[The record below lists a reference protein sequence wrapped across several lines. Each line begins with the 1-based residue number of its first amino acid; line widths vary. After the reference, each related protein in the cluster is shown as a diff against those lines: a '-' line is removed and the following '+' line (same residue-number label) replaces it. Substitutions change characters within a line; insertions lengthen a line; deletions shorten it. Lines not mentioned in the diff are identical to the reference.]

1 LVEILVCRT
10 ELEKQVV
17 FDLSS
22 KGNAIRCARRLHHK
36 DTRGEAMK
44 EFKGKVAV
52 ITGAASGIGRA
63 LADRA
68 VQEGMKAVLADV
80 EAEALAKT
88 EASLKASGATVLA
101 VQTDVSQAR
110 DVAALAQKTLE
121 VFGAVH
127 LLCNNAGVGTEAAVW
142 ESTLEEWEWVIGVN
156 LWGVIHG
163 VRAFVPPMLAQDTE
177 CHIVNTAS
185 MAGLISGPGLGAYKV
200 TKHAVVS
207 LSETLYHEL
216 AERGAKV
223 SVSVLCPGFVNTRIT
238 ESARNRPGHLSP
250 KAPVGAASGA
260 RWEAI
265 RKLVPTG
272 IPPVQVADAVF
283 AAVRNDQFYI
293 LTHPEAKEA
302 VRTRMEDIL
311 QERAPTPPQP

>member
-1 LVEILVCRT
+1 
-10 ELEKQVV
+10 
-17 FDLSS
+17 
-22 KGNAIRCARRLHHK
+22 
-36 DTRGEAMK
+36 MK

-63 LADRA
+63 LADRC

-80 EAEALAKT
+80 EVEALAKT

-127 LLCNNAGVGTEAAVW
+127 LLCNNAGVGTEAAIW
-142 ESTLEEWEWVIGVN
+142 ESTLEVWEWVMGVN

-163 VRAFVPPMLAQDTE
+163 VHAFVPLMLAQDTE

-185 MAGLISGPGLGAYKV
+185 MAGLISGPGLGTYKV

-207 LSETLYHEL
+207 LSETLHHEL
-216 AERGAKV
+216 AERGKSQSLGALSGDRQHADHGV
-223 SVSVLCPGFVNTRIT
+223 
-238 ESARNRPGHLSP
+238 ARNRPGYLP
-250 KAPVGAASGA
+250 PTAPLGPASGRGGTPSA
-260 RWEAI
+260 SSYRLGCL
-265 RKLVPTG
+265 RSKSPMPSSRPSGRT
-272 IPPVQVADAVF
+272 DS
-283 AAVRNDQFYI
+283 
-293 LTHPEAKEA
+293 TSS
-302 VRTRMEDIL
+302 RTRKGKSPFARGWKTSSRNVVRPL
-311 QERAPTPPQP
+311 QGHDKEGPPGLGA

>member
-1 LVEILVCRT
+1 ME
-10 ELEKQVV
+10 
-17 FDLSS
+17 
-22 KGNAIRCARRLHHK
+22 
-36 DTRGEAMK
+36 

-63 LADRA
+63 LADRCA
-68 VQEGMKAVLADV
+68 QEGMKVVLADV
-80 EAEALAKT
+80 EVETLAKT
-88 EASLKASGATVLA
+88 VASLKDSGATVLA
-101 VQTDVSQAR
+101 VHTDVSHAR

-127 LLCNNAGVGTEAAVW
+127 LLCNNAGVGTEAAIW
-142 ESTLEEWEWVIGVN
+142 ESTLEEWEWVMGVN

-163 VRAFVPPMLAQDTE
+163 VRAFVPLMLAQDTE

-216 AERGAKV
+216 AERGARV
-223 SVSVLCPGFVNTRIT
+223 RVSVLCPGIVNTRIM
-238 ESARNRPGHLSP
+238 ESARNRPGHLPSP
-250 KAPVGAASGA
+250 TPLGPASAA
-260 RWEAI
+260 RWEAL
-265 RKLVPTG
+265 RRLVPAG

-283 AAVRNDQFYI
+283 AALRKDQFYI
-293 LTHPEAKEA
+293 LTHAEGKES

-311 QERAPTPPQP
+311 QERSPTPPGP